1 MIWCLYAPA
10 ALCAALGLVA
20 LSLDLRAIRPPR
32 VSPRAVLRGCLS
44 GSLLLVAGILVA
56 LAVAVQS
63 WAP

>member
-32 VSPRAVLRGCLS
+32 VSPRTMLRGCLS
-44 GSLLLVAGILVA
+44 GALLVVAGCLAA
-56 LAVAVQS
+56 LALAVQS